1 MKFRFGLRPQL
12 VLLFTVVFTLVYGAI
27 FWRVYVFTTEHTTQ
41 QLRDDL
47 DDTLKGTVKGI
58 DGDETIAMFREGKP
72 TADGFSDDPRYKRQI
87 GYLSQVHE
95 LEPRAFPYTMVRGTT
110 PHDYVYLVDID
121 TPGTKHAAFL
131 EHDTLTQEADDAL
144 DKGMLTE
151 RPDLYED
158 KFGRWLTSYAPIRDH
173 TGKVV
178 ALLGCDFEASYVETV
193 QGAAKRN
200 VIKVMLGTYAA
211 MLVLVYFAAGF
222 FTRPV
227 RELTRATENLGVEL
241 AEGESQFRQD
251 SLGKDVP
258 LAKRND
264 ELGTLARAFNDMS
277 GRLARA
283 FRELAKANEE
293 LEDRVK
299 ERTAELAKEQEKSEK
314 LLRNVLPEEI
324 ANRLKNEPQT
334 IAEGFDAV
342 TVAFADIV
350 GFTELSARSSPIEVV
365 RMLNEIFS
373 AFDGLA
379 EKYGL
384 EKIKTIGDA
393 YMVVGG
399 LPVHRADHAQAVADM
414 AIEMQA
420 FMRKLQEKS
429 PGLAIRI
436 GVHTGPVVAGVI
448 GTKKF
453 SYDLWGDTVNV
464 ASRMESHGERDR
476 IQLSDAAA
484 SALRTDFVVEQ
495 RGTIKVKGRG
505 ELATHWLVQR
515 RVAQSN
521 AVDL

>member
-12 VLLFTVVFTLVYGAI
+12 VLLFTIVFTLAYAAI
-27 FWRVYVFTTEHTTQ
+27 FWRVYVFVTDHTMAQIRT
-41 QLRDDL
+41 DL
-47 DDTLKGTVKGI
+47 DDTLKGTLKGI
-58 DGDETIAMFREGKP
+58 DGDETIALFNEGKA

-87 GYLSQVHE
+87 GYLSQVHD
-95 LEPRAFPYTMVRGTT
+95 LEPRAFPYTMVRGTA
-110 PHDYVYLVDID
+110 PHDYIYLVDID
-121 TPGTKHAAFL
+121 TPDTEHASFL
-131 EHDTLTQEADDAL
+131 EHDTLTDEADEAL

-151 RPDLYED
+151 RPGVYPD
-158 KFGRWLTSYAPIRDH
+158 KFGRWMTSYMPIRDH

-178 ALLGCDFEASYVETV
+178 ALLGCDFEASYVERV
-193 QGAAKRN
+193 QSEAKRN
-200 VIKVMLGTYAA
+200 VIRAMLVTYAA

-227 RELTRATENLGVEL
+227 RELTLATEKLGE
-241 AEGESQFRQD
+241 E
-251 SLGKDVP
+251 SLGKEVP

-283 FRELAKANEE
+283 FGGLEHANEV

-299 ERTAELAKEQEKSEK
+299 ERTADLSKEQEKSEK

-324 ANRLKNEPQT
+324 ATRLKNEPQT
-334 IAEGFDAV
+334 IAEGFEAV

-379 EKYGL
+379 EKHGL

-399 LPVHRADHAQAVADM
+399 LPVQRPDHAQAVADM
-414 AIEMQA
+414 ALEMQA
-420 FMRKLQEKS
+420 FMHKLQERS

-436 GVHTGPVVAGVI
+436 GMHTGPVVAGVI
-448 GTKKF
+448 GIKKF

-476 IQLSDAAA
+476 IQVSDASAK
-484 SALRTDFVVEQ
+484 ALREDFIIEE

-515 RVAQSN
+515 RVAQRS
-521 AVDL
+521 VVEG

>member
-12 VLLFTVVFTLVYGAI
+12 VLLFTIVFTLVYAAI
-27 FWRVYVFTTEHTTQ
+27 FWRIYVFTTDHTTD
-41 QLRDDL
+41 QLRSDL
-47 DDTLKGTVKGI
+47 DDTLKGTAKGI
-58 DGDETIAMFREGKP
+58 DGDETIAMFQEGKP

-87 GYLSQVHE
+87 GYLTQVHE
-95 LEPRAFPYTMVRGTT
+95 LEPRAFPYTMVRGTK
-110 PHDYVYLVDID
+110 PHDWIYLVDID
-121 TPGTKHAAFL
+121 TPGTEHAAFL
-131 EHDTLTQEADDAL
+131 EHDTLTDEADQAFDEGKL
-144 DKGMLTE
+144 VH
-151 RPDLYED
+151 RPGLYSD
-158 KFGRWLTSYAPIRDH
+158 KFGRWMTSYVPIRDH
-173 TGKVV
+173 TGKIV
-178 ALLGCDFEASYVETV
+178 ALLGCDFEASYVEKV
-193 QGAAKRN
+193 QGEAKSS
-200 VIKVMLGTYAA
+200 VIKVMLVTYAA
-211 MLVLVYFAAGF
+211 MLLLVYFAAGF

-227 RELTRATENLGVEL
+227 RELTRATEKLGE
-241 AEGESQFRQD
+241 EN
-251 SLGKDVP
+251 LGKDVP

-264 ELGTLARAFNDMS
+264 ELGALARAFNDMS

-299 ERTAELAKEQEKSEK
+299 LRTAELAKEQEKSEK

-373 AFDGLA
+373 AFDALA

-414 AIEMQA
+414 ALEMQA
-420 FMRKLQEKS
+420 FMRTLQEKS

-436 GVHTGPVVAGVI
+436 GMHTGPVVAGVI

-484 SALRTDFVVEQ
+484 KALLADFVVEA

-505 ELATHWLVQR
+505 DLATHWLVER
-515 RVAQSN
+515 RVVVAQSN
-521 AVDL
+521 VAQS

>member
-1 MKFRFGLRPQL
+1 VKFRFGLRPQL
-12 VLLFTVVFTLVYGAI
+12 VLLFTVVFTLVYATI
-27 FWRVYVFTTEHTTQ
+27 FITVIVMTTEHTTK

-58 DGDETIAMFREGKP
+58 DGDETLALSREGTP

-87 GYLSQVHE
+87 GYLTQVHE

-131 EHDTLTQEADDAL
+131 EHDTLTDEADKAL
-144 DKGMLTE
+144 DEGKVTD

-193 QGAAKRN
+193 QREAKQKVVR
-200 VIKVMLGTYAA
+200 VMLLTYAA
-211 MLVLVYFAAGF
+211 MLLLVYFAAGF

-227 RELTRATENLGVEL
+227 RELTLATENLGE
-241 AEGESQFRQD
+241 D
-251 SLGKDVP
+251 SLGKDVK

-264 ELGTLARAFNDMS
+264 ELGALARAFNDMS

-283 FRELAKANEE
+283 FRELARANEE

-299 ERTAELAKEQEKSEK
+299 QRTAELAKEQEKSEK

-324 ANRLKNEPQT
+324 ATRLKNEPQT

-414 AIEMQA
+414 ALEMQA
-420 FMRKLQEKS
+420 FMRTLQEKS

-484 SALRTDFVVEQ
+484 AALRTDFVVEV

-505 ELATHWLVQR
+505 ELSTHWLVER
-515 RVAQSN
+515 RSGVAQRNVVES
-521 AVDL
+521 